1 MLVHLQAGVYV
12 HVGDHNLAHEE
23 LEVTQCRNVAA
34 LPESYT
40 LVLQVEMRVTSISA
54 PALPGAVQG
63 NRVEL
68 EQALNAER
76 R

>member
-1 MLVHLQAGVYV
+1 MQVGFYV
-12 HVGDHNLAHEE
+12 HVGDHNLAHEK

-40 LVLQVEMRVTSISA
+40 LVPQVEMRVTSISA
-54 PALPGAVQG
+54 PKLSGAVKG
-63 NRVEL
+63 NGLEL

-76 R
+76 E